1 MTCTSSSSSNNNNSA
16 DNNNNSS
23 NNNNSADNNNSNDNN
38 DDDDDDDKNKH
49 IDFALTHLIVK
60 EFVLQIARSV
70 VCSIEGALFVML
82 VFEKRH
88 GFLCLYLEGILIL
101 SIILPPCFRRA
112 QE

>member
-16 DNNNNSS
+16 DNNNN
-23 NNNNSADNNNSNDNN
+23 NSNDNNNN